1 MNKFIISTTFAALT
15 LASPLIPQ
23 HSHAAEVLFKA
34 NQIQSM
40 ELATG
45 NMLVAALGD
54 IEKQLRDA
62 ERSQLRDI
70 ILRYICPHVGDL
82 IAQLA
87 RGGIPQGG
95 IDKGGAAIA
104 IAVAV
109 NTDRAMTLNSILKN
123 GGKVDPGAMKTL
135 EQKISL
141 SKGVSWKQLAGAV
154 EAGIANEKTRSKIF
168 SR

>member
-1 MNKFIISTTFAALT
+1 MNKFIVATTFAALA

-23 HSHAAEVLFKA
+23 HSHAAEVLLEVK
-34 NQIQSM
+34 QIQSM

-62 ERSQLRDI
+62 EKLKKRVI
-70 ILRYICPHVGDL
+70 VLRYICPHVGDL

-87 RGGIPQGG
+87 GNGVPQGG
-95 IDKGGAAIA
+95 VDRGGAAIA
-104 IAVAV
+104 VAIAV

-141 SKGVSWKQLAGAV
+141 SKGVSWKQLAGAI